1 MDKGT
6 RRSKAAE
13 RRGREE
19 AGDTHRDGRN
29 MVALERGEQWG
40 GQVQPCLAP
49 HSSGGGAHGGNHLDP
64 KEQGGGEWL
73 RARCAWVQ
81 GQRGE
86 ADTAWHRRGT
96 AGMGARGSLG
106 FSPSLPGPGTCS
118 SSWGTAESWIGVAG
132 SRATKDPGNRGQ

>member
-1 MDKGT
+1 M
-6 RRSKAAE
+6 
-13 RRGREE
+13 
-19 AGDTHRDGRN
+19 
-29 MVALERGEQWG
+29 
-40 GQVQPCLAP
+40 
-49 HSSGGGAHGGNHLDP
+49 DP